1 MELIGQLCSIIL
13 RTNKKKKINNYN
25 ISLFTKHHHN
35 LQKKSNCGVLVILN
49 LFKMYVHGI

>member
-13 RTNKKKKINNYN
+13 RTNKKKINNYN